1 MLLEPAE
8 QAVAKVLHVD
18 VVEEL
23 GRLLHAVHV
32 AAAVVTL
39 LLLALALQVL
49 QVPDGHL
56 DDLRLLDAAAPLAL
70 VLRRDEAGEVR
81 QAGVHAVAT
90 PLLDDAVGE
99 WILLWGRNILVI
111 SDTKHDSY
119 GFDQI

>member
-1 MLLEPAE
+1 MLLEAAQ

-32 AAAVVTL
+32 AATVVAL

-56 DDLRLLDAAAPLAL
+56 DDLGLLDAATALAL
-70 VLRRDEAGEVR
+70 VLRRDESGQVR
-81 QAGVHAVAT
+81 KAGVHAVAA
-90 PLLDDAVGE
+90 PFLDDAVGE
-99 WILLWGRNILVI
+99 WILLWGRNILEI
-111 SDTKHDSY
+111 SDTKHHCY
-119 GFDQI
+119 GIDQI